1 MATTLIIN
9 QGKWIK
15 FVWKQRRYDDTRM
28 TRYII
33 DYLLLRAYSLT
44 IPLDVT
50 NKPTDCGPKIHFF

>member
-1 MATTLIIN
+1 
-9 QGKWIK
+9 
-15 FVWKQRRYDDTRM
+15 M

-50 NKPTDCGPKIHFF
+50 NNQQIVAPKYIFSFDPKVIPEKKNKQEKIKYP